1 MYYYSFCL
9 NFVRSFI
16 PMWVGK
22 DALATLAHL
31 SPPPTLPDAT
41 QEVHANFATSHRTTH
56 SSYVAR
62 VVRCGGSVLRAPPAL
77 RAERLSALLRVQATS
92 LRSVTCT
99 LRRADTLL
107 VRLRRLA
114 SRSYHRPLTERH
126 AGGARAPC
134 SSGRAVVGTTPGA
147 SNLAALGDLHP
158 TQSRHIACAAS
169 PLSVGKLPP
178 TAFGTP
184 RRRRTPTT
192 PLSHRTTRPP
202 ASGAMFDA
210 AAPFSVRP
218 LLFGQSGC
226 RHYSGCKPP
235 RCAR

>member
-1 MYYYSFCL
+1 MQRYVLLFILSEFCTVFSL
-9 NFVRSFI
+9 N
-16 PMWVGK
+16 VGGGRCARK
-22 DALATLAHL
+22 LAHL
-31 SPPPTLPDAT
+31 SSPPTLPDAT
-41 QEVHANFATSHRTTH
+41 QEVHANFATSRRTTH

-114 SRSYHRPLTERH
+114 SRSYHRRLSRQPRNI
-126 AGGARAPC
+126 
-134 SSGRAVVGTTPGA
+134 TT
-147 SNLAALGDLHP
+147 AAD
-158 TQSRHIACAAS
+158 R
-169 PLSVGKLPP
+169 
-178 TAFGTP
+178 TP